1 MAEPLQARIGTIAR
15 ERFQALKEAWHDFW
29 FEPRSTSTVA
39 LFRIAYGLVML
50 VWGLSFAPDLKTF
63 YSRTGLLGE
72 QPPGGWGLLQLWNSD
87 IALFTV
93 YGFLLLSAVCLAVGY
108 RSRLASVVLWVTM
121 VSLQARNPYVQTGGE
136 LVLRL
141 TGLYMMFLP
150 TGASLSIDRWRKHKT
165 DFWEFPARA
174 PWGLRLAQ
182 IQLSA
187 IYLFTV
193 WTKVPG
199 RLWNDGSA
207 VGFALQLRP
216 YLRLPIPEFV
226 LDFVPLMNLFTWG
239 TLAIELSMAILI
251 WNRRIRPWVILGGIA
266 LHGGIEIALKVGFFS
281 YSMWVLYTTFIPE
294 DTAERFIL
302 RVRDRFFASRS
313 GRPAPAVEQP
323 APAAPSLV
331 PERL

>member
-1 MAEPLQARIGTIAR
+1 MTEPLQQ
-15 ERFQALKEAWHDFW
+15 RFRAVAKQRWAGFKEAWHAFW

-39 LFRIAYGLVML
+39 LFRIAYGSVVFL
-50 VWGLSFAPDLKTF
+50 WGLSFAPDLMTF
-63 YSRTGLLGE
+63 YSRSGMLPD
-72 QPPGGWGLLQLWNSD
+72 QPPGSWGLLQLSNSNPVV
-87 IALFTV
+87 LV
-93 YGFLLLSAVCLAVGY
+93 LYGLLLISAVCLTIGY

-141 TGLYMMFLP
+141 TGFYMMLVP
-150 TGASLSIDRWRKHKT
+150 AGESLSVDRWRKHKG

-199 RLWNDGSA
+199 RTWNDGSA
-207 VGFALQLRP
+207 VGYALQLRP
-216 YLRLPIPEFV
+216 YLRLPIPERV

-251 WNRRIRPWVILGGIA
+251 WNRKLRPWVMLGGIA
-266 LHGGIEIALKVGFFS
+266 LHLGIEIALKVGFFS

-294 DTAERFIL
+294 DAAERFIL
-302 RVRDRFFASRS
+302 RVRDRFLRRTSTAAAE
-313 GRPAPAVEQP
+313 PATL
-323 APAAPSLV
+323 AAPLV
-331 PERL
+331 SERL